1 MAERQITDARNL
13 VAEVTALGAAMR
25 ERRRH
30 DRCSL
35 LWTATIE
42 VRGKRFEGTIV
53 DLSPGG
59 ARLRFDAALTQGD
72 ELNLILKELDVLGGR
87 VVWQREGEAGIQFML
102 APEEVTARVEG
113 KLGLDLKRPPRPA
126 APLEKLPPAQ
136 EARSFDEARAV
147 RARAVREPRLMAA
160 TVAALAVIAVGGA
173 VVARGSGEGGIKE
186 AFAIT
191 GGAVGQHD
199 CSTRLDK
206 LAGSTNQIDFSL
218 NVASAVQSK
227 CLDLKQIT
235 GGESD
240 RAGHMVQ
247 TTKVRPH

>member
-1 MAERQITDARNL
+1 MAERQITNARNL

-30 DRCSL
+30 DRSSL

-87 VVWQREGEAGIQFML
+87 VVWQRQGEAGIQFML
-102 APEEVTARVEG
+102 APDEITARVER
-113 KLGLDLKRPPRPA
+113 KLGLDLRRRATA
-126 APLEKLPPAQ
+126 APVPESTLPPVAETQ
-136 EARSFDEARAV
+136 PSDGARA
-147 RARAVREPRLMAA
+147 RRKRRLVAA
-160 TVAALAVIAVGGA
+160 TAAGFVAMVIVGG
-173 VVARGSGEGGIKE
+173 VVAHGSGEDGTQV

-218 NVASAVQSK
+218 NVASAVHLK
-227 CLDLKQIT
+227 CLDLKQIN

-240 RAGHMVQ
+240 RSGHMVQ
-247 TTKVRPH
+247 ATKVRPH

>member
-30 DRCSL
+30 DRRSL

-59 ARLRFDAALTQGD
+59 ARLRFDTAVAQGD
-72 ELNLILKELDVLGGR
+72 ELNLVLKELDGLGGR

-102 APEEVTARVEG
+102 APEEITARVEG
-113 KLGLDLKRPPRPA
+113 KLGLDLRRPVAPA
-126 APLEKLPPAQ
+126 APSEPPPPVP
-136 EARSFDEARAV
+136 EAPSSGGVRSVRKRHLMMATSAV
-147 RARAVREPRLMAA
+147 LAAV
-160 TVAALAVIAVGGA
+160 VIGA
-173 VVARGSGEGGIKE
+173 VVARSSGEDIQE

-218 NVASAVQSK
+218 NVASAVHSK

-240 RAGHMVQ
+240 RSGHMVQ
-247 TTKVRPH
+247 ATKVRPH

>member
-113 KLGLDLKRPPRPA
+113 KLGLDLRRPPRPA
-126 APLEKLPPAQ
+126 APSEKLPPAP
-136 EARSFDEARAV
+136 EARSLDEARAV
-147 RARAVREPRLMAA
+147 RKPRLMAA
-160 TVAALAVIAVGGA
+160 TAAALAVIVVGGA

>member
-126 APLEKLPPAQ
+126 APSEKLPPAP
-136 EARSFDEARAV
+136 EARSLDEARAV
-147 RARAVREPRLMAA
+147 RKPRLMAA
-160 TVAALAVIAVGGA
+160 TAAALAVIVVGGA

-227 CLDLKQIT
+227 CLDLKQVT

>member
-30 DRCSL
+30 DRRSL

-102 APEEVTARVEG
+102 APEEITARIER
-113 KLGLDLKRPPRPA
+113 KLGLDLRRSATPA
-126 APLEKLPPAQ
+126 APSETLPPVL
-136 EARSFDEARAV
+136 ETRSFDDARAV
-147 RARAVREPRLMAA
+147 KKRRLIA
-160 TVAALAVIAVGGA
+160 TTAAALAVIVVGGA
-173 VVARGSGEGGIKE
+173 VVARGSGEDGIKE

-218 NVASAVQSK
+218 NVASAVHSK

-240 RAGHMVQ
+240 RNGHMVQ
-247 TTKVRPH
+247 ATKVRPH

>member
-113 KLGLDLKRPPRPA
+113 KLGLDLKRSPRPA
-126 APLEKLPPAQ
+126 APSEKLPPAP
-136 EARSFDEARAV
+136 EARSFDESRAV
-147 RARAVREPRLMAA
+147 RKPRLMAA
-160 TVAALAVIAVGGA
+160 TAAALAVIVVGGA

-191 GGAVGQHD
+191 GGAAGQHD

-218 NVASAVQSK
+218 NVASAVHSK

-240 RAGHMVQ
+240 RGGHMVQ
-247 TTKVRPH
+247 ATKVRPH

>member
-13 VAEVTALGAAMR
+13 VAEVTALGATMR

-30 DRCSL
+30 DRRSL

-59 ARLRFDAALTQGD
+59 ARLRFDAAVAQGD
-72 ELNLILKELDVLGGR
+72 ELNLVLKELDGLGGR

-102 APEEVTARVEG
+102 APEEITARVEG
-113 KLGLDLKRPPRPA
+113 KLGLDLRRPVAAAALSEVPPVVAEAPASNDVRPVRKRR
-126 APLEKLPPAQ
+126 
-136 EARSFDEARAV
+136 F
-147 RARAVREPRLMAA
+147 MAA
-160 TVAALAVIAVGGA
+160 TAAALAA
-173 VVARGSGEGGIKE
+173 VVVGAIVVRSSGDEAIRE

-199 CSTRLDK
+199 CSTRMDK

-218 NVASAVQSK
+218 NVASAVHSK

-240 RAGHMVQ
+240 RSGHMVQ
-247 TTKVRPH
+247 ATKVRPH

>member
-13 VAEVTALGAAMR
+13 VAEVAALGTAMR

-30 DRCSL
+30 DRRSL

-72 ELNLILKELDVLGGR
+72 ELNLILKQLDVLGGR

-102 APEEVTARVEG
+102 APEEITARVER
-113 KLGLDLKRPPRPA
+113 KLGLDLGPPATA
-126 APLEKLPPAQ
+126 APVA
-136 EARSFDEARAV
+136 EARLPALEAQSSDDTGALRK
-147 RARAVREPRLMAA
+147 RRLMAA
-160 TVAALAVIAVGGA
+160 TAAAFVAVVVVGG
-173 VVARGSGEGGIKE
+173 VVAHGSGEDGIKE

-206 LAGSTNQIDFSL
+206 LACSTNQIDFSL
-218 NVASAVQSK
+218 NVASAVHSK

-240 RAGHMVQ
+240 RGGHMVQ
-247 TTKVRPH
+247 ATKVRPH

>member
-1 MAERQITDARNL
+1 MTLAERQITDATNL

-30 DRCSL
+30 DRRSL

-102 APEEVTARVEG
+102 APEEVTARVER
-113 KLGLDLKRPPRPA
+113 KLGLDLGGSPRPA
-126 APLEKLPPAQ
+126 APSETLPLVP
-136 EARSFDEARAV
+136 EARSFEDV
-147 RARAVREPRLMAA
+147 RTPRKRRLMAA
-160 TVAALAVIAVGGA
+160 TAAAFAAIIVGGA
-173 VVARGSGEGGIKE
+173 VVASGSGEDGTKE

-218 NVASAVQSK
+218 NVASAVHSK
-227 CLDLKQIT
+227 CLDLKQIG

-240 RAGHMVQ
+240 RGGHMVQ
-247 TTKVRPH
+247 ATKVRPH

>member
-30 DRCSL
+30 DRRSL

-59 ARLRFDAALTQGD
+59 ARLRFDTAVAQGD
-72 ELNLILKELDVLGGR
+72 ELNLVLKELDGLGGR

-102 APEEVTARVEG
+102 APEEITARVEG
-113 KLGLDLKRPPRPA
+113 QLGLDLRRPVAPA
-126 APLEKLPPAQ
+126 ALSEPPPPVP
-136 EARSFDEARAV
+136 EAPASAGVRSV
-147 RARAVREPRLMAA
+147 RKRRLMMA
-160 TVAALAVIAVGGA
+160 TSAALAAVVIGT
-173 VVARGSGEGGIKE
+173 VVARSSGEDIQE

-218 NVASAVQSK
+218 NVASAVHSK

-240 RAGHMVQ
+240 RSGHMVQ
-247 TTKVRPH
+247 ATKVRPH

>member
-30 DRCSL
+30 DRRSL

-59 ARLRFDAALTQGD
+59 ARLRFDTAVAQGD
-72 ELNLILKELDVLGGR
+72 ELNLVLKELDGLGGR

-102 APEEVTARVEG
+102 APEEITARVEG
-113 KLGLDLKRPPRPA
+113 KLGLDLRRPVAPA
-126 APLEKLPPAQ
+126 APSEPPPPVP
-136 EARSFDEARAV
+136 EAPSSGGVRSV
-147 RARAVREPRLMAA
+147 RKRRLMMA
-160 TVAALAVIAVGGA
+160 TSAALAAVVIGT
-173 VVARGSGEGGIKE
+173 VVARSSGEDIQE

-218 NVASAVQSK
+218 NVASAVHSK

-240 RAGHMVQ
+240 RSGHMVQ
-247 TTKVRPH
+247 ATKVRPH

>member
-1 MAERQITDARNL
+1 MAERQITNARNL

-30 DRCSL
+30 DRRSL

-59 ARLRFDAALTQGD
+59 ARLRFDTALTQGD

-87 VVWQREGEAGIQFML
+87 VVWQRQGEAGIQFML
-102 APEEVTARVEG
+102 APDEITARVER
-113 KLGLDLKRPPRPA
+113 KLGLDLRRRAAA
-126 APLEKLPPAQ
+126 APVSEAPPPVAEAQ
-136 EARSFDEARAV
+136 PFDDARA
-147 RARAVREPRLMAA
+147 RRKRRLMAA
-160 TVAALAVIAVGGA
+160 SAAGLVATIVLGG
-173 VVARGSGEGGIKE
+173 VVAHGSGEDGTRV

-199 CSTRLDK
+199 CSNRLDK

-218 NVASAVQSK
+218 NVASAVHSK
-227 CLDLKQIT
+227 CLDLKQIN

-240 RAGHMVQ
+240 RGGHMVQ
-247 TTKVRPH
+247 ATKVRPH

>member
-1 MAERQITDARNL
+1 MAERQITDAKNL

-30 DRCSL
+30 DRRSL

-102 APEEVTARVEG
+102 APDEVTARVER
-113 KLGLDLKRPPRPA
+113 KLGLDLRTPKSV
-126 APLEKLPPAQ
+126 APSESLPPVPQAQ
-136 EARSFDEARAV
+136 SFDDGRAV
-147 RARAVREPRLMAA
+147 RKRRVMAA
-160 TVAALAVIAVGGA
+160 TAAALAVIVVGGA
-173 VVARGSGEGGIKE
+173 VVAHGSGEDGIKE

-191 GGAVGQHD
+191 GGAVGPHD

-218 NVASAVQSK
+218 NVASAAHQK

-240 RAGHMVQ
+240 RGGHMVQ
-247 TTKVRPH
+247 ATKVRPH

>member
-30 DRCSL
+30 DRRSL

-59 ARLRFDAALTQGD
+59 ARLRFDTAVAQGD
-72 ELNLILKELDVLGGR
+72 ELNLVLKELDGLGGR

-102 APEEVTARVEG
+102 APEEITARVEG
-113 KLGLDLKRPPRPA
+113 ELGLDLRRPVAPAVPSEPPPPVPEAPSSGGVRSTRKR
-126 APLEKLPPAQ
+126 
-136 EARSFDEARAV
+136 
-147 RARAVREPRLMAA
+147 RLMMA
-160 TVAALAVIAVGGA
+160 TSAALAAVVIGT
-173 VVARGSGEGGIKE
+173 VVARSSGEDIQE

-218 NVASAVQSK
+218 NVASAVHSK

-240 RAGHMVQ
+240 RSGHMVQ
-247 TTKVRPH
+247 ATKVRPH

>member
-1 MAERQITDARNL
+1 MT
-13 VAEVTALGAAMR
+13 EVTALGAAMR

-30 DRCSL
+30 DRRSL

-87 VVWQREGEAGIQFML
+87 VVWQRKGEAGIQFML
-102 APEEVTARVEG
+102 APEEITARIER
-113 KLGLDLKRPPRPA
+113 KLGLDLRGPVAPA
-126 APLEKLPPAQ
+126 PV
-136 EARSFDEARAV
+136 SDARAPV
-147 RARAVREPRLMAA
+147 VEATSSDDGRSIRKRRLMVATAA
-160 TVAALAVIAVGGA
+160 VFAAVVVGT
-173 VVARGSGEGGIKE
+173 VVARSSGEEGVQE

-218 NVASAVQSK
+218 NVASAVHQK

-247 TTKVRPH
+247 ATKVRPH

>member
-1 MAERQITDARNL
+1 MAERQITDAKNL

-30 DRCSL
+30 DRRSL

-59 ARLRFDAALTQGD
+59 ARLRFDAAVAQGD
-72 ELNLILKELDVLGGR
+72 ELNLVLKELDGLGGR

-102 APEEVTARVEG
+102 APEEITARVEG
-113 KLGLDLKRPPRPA
+113 KLGLDLRRPVAAAALSEVPPVVAEAPASNDVRPVRKRR
-126 APLEKLPPAQ
+126 
-136 EARSFDEARAV
+136 F
-147 RARAVREPRLMAA
+147 MAA
-160 TVAALAVIAVGGA
+160 TAAALAA
-173 VVARGSGEGGIKE
+173 VVVGAIVVRSSGDEAIRE

-199 CSTRLDK
+199 CSTRMDK

-218 NVASAVQSK
+218 NVASAVHSK

-240 RAGHMVQ
+240 RSGHMVQ
-247 TTKVRPH
+247 ATKVRPH